1 MFSPHCGR
9 RARYV
14 LDITSGVNT
23 IVPGLIIWDQ
33 YVDFLKWF
41 LNLLADTF
49 RNGGIAIIVFTI
61 IIKTLM
67 LPLTIKSIRSS
78 KAMQELAPK
87 IKELQKKHGKDRQ
100 AASAAQMQLYQQYGV
115 NPMAGCLPMLI
126 QLPIFFGVYRAILP
140 LSESGE
146 GHWADGFLWLSD
158 LGQPDKFFIMPVL
171 AGLFQFVQARMMRPA
186 NQKVTDPQQ
195 KMMNTMMN
203 FMPLTVILFGA
214 NFASGAVLYWVAQAI
229 YSVVQQWL
237 ITGWGAMAE
246 WFPWLPEMPEHRRLG
261 YVAPKTAEEL
271 AVQSGQ
277 PVKKGRFAEFME
289 KQAEIAREK
298 QEEAQRRRDEA
309 VAAQKATATTGAQ
322 GPAKSTKRSDYQ
334 SRVDAA
340 TRYRKDATDAVL
352 VQSGPAGQ
360 SPQRRKKK
368 KKA

>member
-1 MFSPHCGR
+1 M
-9 RARYV
+9 
-14 LDITSGVNT
+14 LDITSGVST
-23 IVPGLIIWDQ
+23 IVPGLIVWDQ
-33 YVDFLKWF
+33 YVDFLKSF
-41 LNLLADTF
+41 LNGLADVF
-49 RNGGIAIIVFTI
+49 HNGGIAIIVFTI

-100 AASAAQMQLYQQYGV
+100 AASAAQMALYQQYGV

-126 QLPIFFGVYRAILP
+126 QMPIFFGVYRAILP
-140 LSESGE
+140 LSQSGS

-171 AGLFQFVQARMMRPA
+171 AGLFQFIQARMMRPA
-186 NQKVTDPQQ
+186 NQTVTDPQQ

-237 ITGWGAMAE
+237 ITGWGAIGE

-261 YVAPKTAEEL
+261 YVAPKTEEEL
-271 AVQSGQ
+271 AVMSGQ
-277 PVKKGRFAEFME
+277 PVKKSRFAEFME
-289 KQAEIAREK
+289 KQTEAARLK
-298 QEEAQRRRDEA
+298 QEEAQRRRDEIA
-309 VAAQKATATTGAQ
+309 TAQKSTTTTSQQ

-334 SRVDAA
+334 NRVDAA
-340 TRYRKDATDAVL
+340 TRYRKDAADAVV

-360 SPQRRKKK
+360 AQQRRKKK